1 MAKIRNPSSTII
13 TTWGYGG
20 NHVVWRVPDTRRTA
34 IVHVYVGR
42 RTVVPR
48 SENSKVQL

>member
-1 MAKIRNPSSTII
+1 MAKIRNPFPTII

-20 NHVVWRVPDTRRTA
+20 NHVVWRVPDTRRTDA
-34 IVHVYVGR
+34 VHVDVGR
-42 RTVVPR
+42 RTVVSR